1 MESYRQVIK
10 DMYGIETRVLK
21 QQVRRNLDRFPIDFM
36 FEMAEDEIEILVS
49 QNVIP
54 SKSTLGGAKP
64 MAFTEQGVAM
74 LSSVLRSPRAVQVNI
89 AIMRAFV
96 QMRKIISMIN
106 APCKIHDNA
115 IRVDGITWEM
125 LNNKLESVARYVP
138 DKIVVVCRLHRALG
152 DARLV
157 ARIWIAMEGK
167 HLVITTV
174 STQ

>member
-1 MESYRQVIK
+1 MKNLIPVETIQGRILLIRNEKVIL
-10 DMYGIETRVLK
+10 DRDLAELYGIETRVLK

-74 LSSVLRSPRAVQVNI
+74 LSSVLRSPGAVQVNI

-96 QMRKIISMIN
+96 QMRKILSTHKELKG
-106 APCKIHDNA
+106 KI
-115 IRVDGITWEM
+115 E
-125 LNNKLESVARYVP
+125 
-138 DKIVVVCRLHRALG
+138 
-152 DARLV
+152 
-157 ARIWIAMEGK
+157 AMEKKYDKNFRVVFAAIKELMEPIPPKKEIKIGFRIPEK
-167 HLVITTV
+167 VK
-174 STQ
+174 

>member
-1 MESYRQVIK
+1 MKNLIPVETIQGRILLIGNEKVIL
-10 DMYGIETRVLK
+10 DRDLAELYGIETRVLK

-74 LSSVLRSPRAVQVNI
+74 LSSVLRSPGAVQVNI

-96 QMRKIISMIN
+96 QMRKILSTHKELKG
-106 APCKIHDNA
+106 KI
-115 IRVDGITWEM
+115 E
-125 LNNKLESVARYVP
+125 
-138 DKIVVVCRLHRALG
+138 
-152 DARLV
+152 
-157 ARIWIAMEGK
+157 AMEKKYDKNFRVVFAAIKELMEPIPPKKEIKIGFRIPEK
-167 HLVITTV
+167 VK
-174 STQ
+174 

>member
-1 MESYRQVIK
+1 MKNLIPVETIQGRILLIRNEKVIL
-10 DMYGIETRVLK
+10 DRDLAEMYGIETRVLK

-74 LSSVLRSPRAVQVNI
+74 LSSVLRSPGAVQVNI

-96 QMRKIISMIN
+96 QMRKILSTHKELKG
-106 APCKIHDNA
+106 KI
-115 IRVDGITWEM
+115 E
-125 LNNKLESVARYVP
+125 
-138 DKIVVVCRLHRALG
+138 
-152 DARLV
+152 
-157 ARIWIAMEGK
+157 AMEKKYDKNFRVVFAAIKELMEPIPPKKEIKIGFRIPEK
-167 HLVITTV
+167 VK
-174 STQ
+174 

>member
-10 DMYGIETRVLK
+10 DMYGIEIRVLK

-74 LSSVLRSPRAVQVNI
+74 LSSVLRSPGAVQVNI

-96 QMRKIISMIN
+96 QMRKILSTHKELKG
-106 APCKIHDNA
+106 KI
-115 IRVDGITWEM
+115 E
-125 LNNKLESVARYVP
+125 
-138 DKIVVVCRLHRALG
+138 
-152 DARLV
+152 
-157 ARIWIAMEGK
+157 AMEKKYDKNFRVVFAAIKELMEPIPPKKEIKIGFRIPEK
-167 HLVITTV
+167 VK
-174 STQ
+174 